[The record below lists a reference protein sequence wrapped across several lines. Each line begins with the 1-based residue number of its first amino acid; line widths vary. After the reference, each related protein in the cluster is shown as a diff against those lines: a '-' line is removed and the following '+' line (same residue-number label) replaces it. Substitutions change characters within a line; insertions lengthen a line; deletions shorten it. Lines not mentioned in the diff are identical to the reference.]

1 MKQMSLF
8 DSFLR
13 KNKTA
18 SKEMTNEVKK
28 IQEAST
34 IEKNTAEKNQADNH
48 NHQNIPSNVAI
59 NKYEEEREN

>member
-18 SKEMTNEVKK
+18 NKETTSEVKK
-28 IQEAST
+28 MQEAST

-48 NHQNIPSNVAI
+48 NQQNNPSKVVF